1 MLRRA
6 GSAVGDTP
14 TEGATYS
21 VGNIIGSSTVAC
33 VVTAPAT
40 GCTDSGLTNGTVY
53 HYKIFANDTNGN
65 YAIGA
70 VPTGSPVTPNVT
82 TLGNGTEPP
91 NATIAPGGVATMA
104 DAFTFQTG
112 SGTDAITAVTVTMA
126 PGTRAGVSLI
136 EITNDAGSIV
146 YGSVSDPSSDTPS
159 IPLTTPITA
168 TTTVTQYKIR
178 VTPKLHVAM
187 PVPPGASYA
196 LTASVSSWTGTN
208 AQAGSNGGGTTITI
222 DNLSPGDVTSA
233 TATTGDQQL
242 TVAWT
247 NPADADLG
255 TILVLRRT
263 GSPVAVTPT
272 EGVRYFVGD
281 TVGSSI
287 VACVV
292 TAPATSCTDHEV
304 DNGTA
309 YHYKIF
315 AQDTNRN
322 YASGIVP
329 TGSPV
334 TPTVTTIE
342 DGTPVSSATIA
353 PGGAATMAD
362 AFAFQTASGTD
373 AITAITVTLAPGT
386 SAAVSVVEITDVA
399 GTIVYGSVSNPPSET
414 FTIALTT
421 NIVATTT
428 STQYRI
434 RVTPKSHAAMPAPP
448 GTTYALT
455 AHIDDWTGTNAKG
468 GSDSGNTV
476 ITIDNRSPGN
486 VSSAT
491 ATAAS
496 TQVLLAWTN
505 PADSDLGTIVVLRR
519 AGAVVGDTPAEGVT
533 YSVGN
538 TVGSS
543 TVACVTAAALGCADV
558 GLINGT
564 DYHYKIFAKDVDGNY
579 ATGVVPNGSPATPF
593 SRITVTPTSGLTTT
607 EAGGTATFTV
617 VLISRPI
624 ADVTIGLSSSDTTQG
639 TVNKSSLTFTSANW
653 DIPQTVTVTG
663 VDDAVAD
670 GNIAYSIVT
679 APATSAGGYNGQDA
693 SDVTVTS
700 IDNDTAGI
708 TVNPTAGLFTTEGG
722 GTATFRVV
730 LNSQPTANV
739 TIGVSSNNTTEGT
752 VSPASLTFTD
762 ANWNMPQTVTVTG
775 VNDAVADGNIVY
787 TILTALAT
795 STDTV
800 YNGIDAADVS
810 VTNIDSQHGRDHRQ
824 PDRRPDHDRDR
835 RHGRVRRGAQF
846 AADRRRDHRP
856 ELERHDGR
864 HDQRGERHLHDRQ
877 LECPA
882 NRHHHRR
889 QRRTRRRRHRLH
901 HRHGGGDEQ

>member
-1 MLRRA
+1 M
-6 GSAVGDTP
+6 
-14 TEGATYS
+14 
-21 VGNIIGSSTVAC
+21 
-33 VVTAPAT
+33 T
-40 GCTDSGLTNGTVY
+40 GLDNGTVY
-53 HYKIFANDTNGN
+53 HYKLFA
-65 YAIGA
+65 
-70 VPTGSPVTPNVT
+70 
-82 TLGNGTEPP
+82 
-91 NATIAPGGVATMA
+91 
-104 DAFTFQTG
+104 
-112 SGTDAITAVTVTMA
+112 
-126 PGTRAGVSLI
+126 R
-136 EITNDAGSIV
+136 
-146 YGSVSDPSSDTPS
+146 
-159 IPLTTPITA
+159 
-168 TTTVTQYKIR
+168 
-178 VTPKLHVAM
+178 
-187 PVPPGASYA
+187 
-196 LTASVSSWTGTN
+196 
-208 AQAGSNGGGTTITI
+208 
-222 DNLSPGDVTSA
+222 
-233 TATTGDQQL
+233 
-242 TVAWT
+242 
-247 NPADADLG
+247 
-255 TILVLRRT
+255 
-263 GSPVAVTPT
+263 
-272 EGVRYFVGD
+272 
-281 TVGSSI
+281 
-287 VACVV
+287 
-292 TAPATSCTDHEV
+292 
-304 DNGTA
+304 
-309 YHYKIF
+309 
-315 AQDTNRN
+315 DTNRN
-322 YASGIVP
+322 YATGVVP

-334 TPTVTTIE
+334 TPTVTTIG

-386 SAAVSVVEITDVA
+386 SAAVSLVEITDVA
-399 GTIVYGSVSNPPSET
+399 GTIVYGSVSNPSSDT

-468 GSDSGNTV
+468 GSDSGNTI

-486 VSSAT
+486 VSNAT

-543 TVACVTAAALGCADV
+543 TVACVTAPALGCADV

-564 DYHYKIFAKDVDGNY
+564 DYHYKIFAKDIDGNY

-663 VDDAVAD
+663 VDDAVDD
-670 GNIAYSIVT
+670 GDIAYSIVT

-693 SDVTVTS
+693 SDVSVTS

-762 ANWNMPQTVTVTG
+762 ANWNTPQTVTVTG

-787 TILTALAT
+787 TILTAPAT

-810 VTNIDSQHGRDHRQ
+810 VTNIDNNTVGIIVNPTAGLTTTETGGTAAFAVVLNSQ
-824 PDRRPDHDRDR
+824 PT
-835 RHGRVRRGAQF
+835 
-846 AADRRRDHRP
+846 ADVTIGLSSSDTT
-856 ELERHDGR
+856 EGTIS
-864 HDQRGERHLHDRQ
+864 RGEPHLHDRQ
-877 LECPA
+877 LEYPA
-882 NRHHHRR
+882 DRHHHRR
-889 QRRTRRRRHRLH
+889 QRRPRRRRHRLH
-901 HRHGGGDEQ
+901 HRHGGGDEQRRQLQRTQCQRRLRHQHRQRHGGHHRHADVRPDHDRSRRHGDLYGRAEFAADGGRHDRPELEQHARGHGQPGEPDLHATQTGTRRKRSPSPASTTSRTTATSATRSSPRRRRAPTRTTTGSTRATCR